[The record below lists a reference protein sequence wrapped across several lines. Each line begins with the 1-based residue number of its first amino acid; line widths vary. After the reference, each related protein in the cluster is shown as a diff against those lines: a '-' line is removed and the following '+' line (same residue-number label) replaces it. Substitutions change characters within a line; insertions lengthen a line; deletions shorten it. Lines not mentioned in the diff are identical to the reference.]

1 MARPLN
7 LPEFFKTTDF
17 KALYKLHGQRKYG
30 CRLLAMCYLKQG
42 KSIYETS
49 QLMMK
54 TEYTIREWVKLYKER
69 GLNGLL
75 SIRQG
80 RGRRTTLPKGDEAKF
95 KDTLDE
101 LGQSLKGG
109 RLRGVDI
116 QELLQSKFGVEYA
129 LSGVYA
135 LLERLG
141 YSWITSRSI
150 HPKANPAL
158 QEAFK
163 KSVP

>member
-7 LPEFFKTTDF
+7 LPEYFKRTDF
-17 KALYKLHGQRKYG
+17 KSLYKLHGQRKYG

-42 KSIYETS
+42 RSVYETS

-54 TEYTIREWVKLYKER
+54 TEYTIREWIKLYQEK
-69 GLNGLL
+69 GLDGLL
-75 SIRQG
+75 GIRQG
-80 RGRRTTLPKGDEAKF
+80 RGRRTNLPKSKEAQF
-95 KDTLDE
+95 KATMDE
-101 LGQSLKGG
+101 LSQSLKGG

-116 QELLQSKFGVEYA
+116 QELLKSKFGAHYG

-150 HPKANPAL
+150 HPKANLIL
-158 QEAFK
+158 QESFK
-163 KSVP
+163 K